1 MTGIRN
7 ETSQTDAPDRGH
19 ALGIIA
25 TGVVLAILY
34 WARIVFITTIVAV
47 IIALILEPF
56 VAMLTRLRLPRS
68 IASAVVCAVAVTVLY
83 FVGVAVWNQMSA
95 IVGDVPALRE
105 RLAETVGGVSARIQ
119 QTQAS
124 LGRILA
130 PAKKPE
136 VAAAPPPQMSDSRR
150 KTKGVPGQIV
160 LPLPPDMIPE
170 VRIHEDRNVVSDY
183 VYQQLPALYQYVLM
197 ASFVPLLVFF
207 MLSWRDHLHR
217 SFLRF
222 FEGPARLTAARS
234 VQGIAGMARAFVV
247 GNFLIG
253 VILAVVSSIAFA
265 VLKLPYPLLIGV
277 LSGFLSL
284 VPYAGI
290 VLAAL
295 PPILAAFAAASPSG
309 LVLLALAITVGLHFA
324 GMNVLYPV
332 LVGGRVHLNPLIVTL
347 SLMLW
352 GFLWDAP
359 GLLLAIPIT
368 AGLKAVCDNVAGL
381 RKYGRF
387 LGD

>member
-1 MTGIRN
+1 MTGTRN
-7 ETSQTDAPDRGH
+7 ETSPTATADRGY

-56 VAMLTRLRLPRS
+56 VGMLTRLRLPRS
-68 IASAVVCAVAVTVLY
+68 LASAVVCAVAVTVLY
-83 FVGVAVWNQMSA
+83 FVSLAVWNQMSA
-95 IVGDVPALRE
+95 IVGDVPALKA
-105 RLAETVGGVSARIQ
+105 RLADTVTGISTRIQ
-119 QTQAS
+119 RTEAAI
-124 LGRILA
+124 GGILT
-130 PAKKPE
+130 PAKKP
-136 VAAAPPPQMSDSRR
+136 VPAPQPQNSPQKGKTRSAVPP
-150 KTKGVPGQIV
+150 TV
-160 LPLPPDMIPE
+160 LPLPPDLIPE

-290 VLAAL
+290 VLASL
-295 PPILAAFAAASPSG
+295 PPILAAFAAGSPSG
-309 LVLLALAITVGLHFA
+309 LLVLALAITVALHFA
-324 GMNVLYPV
+324 GMNVLYPI

-347 SLMLW
+347 SLMFW
-352 GFLWDAP
+352 GFLWDAA

-368 AGLKAVCDNVAGL
+368 AGLKAVCDNVVGL